1 MTETATPTRS
11 PMLSFRVPTK
21 HHRDLIYRAAQK
33 DRLSVSAYLR
43 RAIAKEL
50 EMK

>member
-1 MTETATPTRS
+1 
-11 PMLSFRVPTK
+11 MLSFRVPTK
-21 HHRDLIYRAAQK
+21 QHCDLIYRAAQK